1 MPKRGYNKTAP
12 FRIYRICHEKVL
24 YQIHILLNN
33 LIKIK
38 KLTYGVD
45 VVCSIEIVTGADN
58 LASNQAF
65 IRSKSASDI
74 VDVVWIITI

>member
-1 MPKRGYNKTAP
+1 MS
-12 FRIYRICHEKVL
+12 L
-24 YQIHILLNN
+24 YIINN

-38 KLTYGVD
+38 KSTYRVD

>member
-1 MPKRGYNKTAP
+1 MSPY
-12 FRIYRICHEKVL
+12 II
-24 YQIHILLNN
+24 NN
-33 LIKIK
+33 IIKIQK
-38 KLTYGVD
+38 STYRVD

-74 VDVVWIITI
+74 VDVVWMITI